1 MLFSSPVFL
10 FGFLPVTL
18 FIYYF
23 SPKSVKNLILLLC
36 SLFFYAWGEVFY
48 LAVMLISI
56 SANYIFGLLIYKYQE
71 LSNKKL
77 ASLYVTMG
85 VGVNIILLISF
96 KYSNFIV
103 DNINVI
109 LSFIDIQT
117 LDLATV
123 HLPLGISFFTFQAIS
138 YIVDVYRKEVPA
150 QRNIFNLALYISLF
164 PQLIA
169 GPIVRYHDVALQ
181 ITNRTHSIELFQVV
195 CSALYMVWLRIGE
208 SLLLRKLILGIQ
220 GIICAVSIPAI
231 VA

>member
-1 MLFSSPVFL
+1 
-10 FGFLPVTL
+10 
-18 FIYYF
+18 
-23 SPKSVKNLILLLC
+23 
-36 SLFFYAWGEVFY
+36 
-48 LAVMLISI
+48 
-56 SANYIFGLLIYKYQE
+56 
-71 LSNKKL
+71 
-77 ASLYVTMG
+77 MG

-208 SLLLRKLILGIQ
+208 SLLKRLF
-220 GIICAVSIPAI
+220 A
-231 VA
+231 

>member
-85 VGVNIILLISF
+85 VGVNMILLISF
-96 KYSNFIV
+96 KYANFVV
-103 DNINVI
+103 DNINIVLTLFDIKI
-109 LSFIDIQT
+109 LG
-117 LDLATV
+117 LAPV

-181 ITNRTHSIELFQVV
+181 ITNRTSD
-195 CSALYMVWLRIGE
+195 
-208 SLLLRKLILGIQ
+208 
-220 GIICAVSIPAI
+220 
-231 VA
+231 

>member
-85 VGVNIILLISF
+85 VGVNMILLISF
-96 KYSNFIV
+96 KVEKIPSKIRISCSDKFILW
-103 DNINVI
+103 NM
-109 LSFIDIQT
+109 LFI
-117 LDLATV
+117 
-123 HLPLGISFFTFQAIS
+123 F
-138 YIVDVYRKEVPA
+138 
-150 QRNIFNLALYISLF
+150 
-164 PQLIA
+164 LIM
-169 GPIVRYHDVALQ
+169 L
-181 ITNRTHSIELFQVV
+181 
-195 CSALYMVWLRIGE
+195 
-208 SLLLRKLILGIQ
+208 SLLWSGCKNPFLSKPFIIKAKKLLI
-220 GIICAVSIPAI
+220 SPF
-231 VA
+231 VANELL